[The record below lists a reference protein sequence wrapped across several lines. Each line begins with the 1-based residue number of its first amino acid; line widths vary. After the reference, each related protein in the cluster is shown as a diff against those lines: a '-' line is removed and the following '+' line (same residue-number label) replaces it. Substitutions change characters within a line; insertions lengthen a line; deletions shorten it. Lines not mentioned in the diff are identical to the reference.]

1 MGRDLNNISYHWEHP
16 TTQAVCEQCGWVF
29 IILNGIEN
37 PICPHCFSIPLEIE
51 TGSLSQKDQII
62 EIQAPELVLPFKI
75 SLEQIN
81 SRIKSFTQ
89 GIPFASPDIK
99 LASKKDR
106 IAQLYLPY
114 WLLDCDITADWEIE
128 AGYEYE
134 VLSHRERYNQ
144 KNKSWQ
150 TEKVIEQRVRWE
162 PRLGRLN
169 RSYRNIQVPALE
181 GQNPI
186 SQLLGPY
193 DLSGAVEYQA
203 NKIQHAFIRLPDL
216 HPDEAW
222 GEAKSILQTYASE
235 ECRAAS
241 AADQQ
246 RNFRWKPKYSS
257 QSWTLL
263 LQPVFATYYRDD
275 DDKPVPIYINGQSG
289 QVTGIRRSS
298 LKRAK
303 RASIWILGAA
313 ILLFLISIISG
324 VVVFLAPPV
333 LLFSIICFIASAL
346 VALAA
351 LVPIAI
357 VWQYNHTQRRGESAL
372 P

>member
-1 MGRDLNNISYHWEHP
+1 MGRELNHISYHWEHP
-16 TTQAVCEQCGWVF
+16 AIKAVCEQCGWVF

-37 PICPHCFSIPLEIE
+37 PICPHCFSIRLEIE
-51 TGSLSQKDQII
+51 TGPISQKDQIV
-62 EIQAPELVLPFKI
+62 EIQPPELVLPFKI

-81 SRIKSFTQ
+81 SRIKSYTQ

-99 LASKKDR
+99 LAPMDDR
-106 IAQLYLPY
+106 IVQLYLPY

-134 VLSHRERYNQ
+134 PLSHRERYNQ
-144 KNKSWQ
+144 KQKSWQ

-162 PRLGRLN
+162 PRVGRLN
-169 RSYRNIQVPALE
+169 RSYCNTQVPALE
-181 GQNPI
+181 DQKNI
-186 SQLLGPY
+186 SKLLGPY
-193 DLSGAVEYQA
+193 DLASAGEYQA
-203 NKIQHAFIRLPDL
+203 RRVQNALIRLPDL

-222 GEAKSILQTYASE
+222 GEARLILQTFAAE

-246 RNFRWKPKYSS
+246 RNFRWKPTFSS

-263 LQPVFATYYRDD
+263 LQPVYATYYRDD
-275 DDKPVPIYINGQSG
+275 DDKPVPIFINGQSG

-298 LKRAK
+298 LKRGK
-303 RASIWILGAA
+303 RASSWILGAA
-313 ILLFLISIISG
+313 ILLFLISSISG
-324 VVVFLAPPV
+324 AVVFLAPPV
-333 LLFSIICFIASAL
+333 LLISIICFIASAL

-351 LVPIAI
+351 LAPVAI